1 MTSEERKAL
10 RTLARA
16 VREGEA
22 ALEVVRA
29 AKLDTVAPVAGLV
42 ERLRELREVN
52 ERRLAAVEGI
62 RSELAAVGVDELKSR
77 WPHFATVGGQLLALV
92 GK

>member
-1 MTSEERKAL
+1 MNKDERNAL

-52 ERRLAAVEGI
+52 ERRLAAVEAI

-77 WPHFATVGGQLLALV
+77 WPHFATVGVQLLALV

>member
-1 MTSEERKAL
+1 MTGEQRKAL

-22 ALEVVRA
+22 ALEVIRE
-29 AKLDTVAPVAGLV
+29 AKLDDVAPATGLI
-42 ERLRELREVN
+42 EKLRELREVN
-52 ERRLAAVEGI
+52 ERRQKLAVEVHSALAATGVK
-62 RSELAAVGVDELKSR
+62 ELSAR
-77 WPHFATVGGQLLALV
+77 WPNFATVGAQVLALV